1 MKTLKEHLLNESDVK
16 YYKNVKITHRH
27 STSVKEFD
35 RFSGIK
41 YSDALK
47 FLYKIID
54 LCKFEGVAELFYS
67 GYAGWTLYD
76 NNGEQLC
83 YVMYDCNQYGLED
96 ATQGKGWYCQIK
108 TNNPMSQKIKEVVDQ
123 ISSKYN
129 KPGRPWM

>member
-16 YYKNVKITHRH
+16 YYKNVKITQLC
-27 STSVKEFD
+27 SDSITEFN
-35 RFSGIK
+35 RYSGINYK
-41 YSDALK
+41 DALK

-76 NNGEQLC
+76 NNGKELC
-83 YVMYDCNQYGLED
+83 YVMYERNQYGLEN
-96 ATQGKGWYCQIK
+96 ATHGKGWYCQIK
-108 TNNPMSQKIKEVVDQ
+108 SKDTSSEKIKSIVDK

-129 KPGRPWM
+129 KPEEPRM